1 MTYGESLIA
10 GRLFAKYICRN
21 LPEEKMI
28 GAMLPACVAG
38 AVTNLAVVLAGRV
51 PVNLNFTAGRE
62 ALDSAIEQCGLRTIF
77 TSKQFLAKGK
87 IEQRPGMIFV
97 EDILSFGRLA
107 KLAGFISARLLP
119 SRMLAPS
126 GIRADELAA
135 VLFSSGSAGAPKGV
149 MLSHRNLISNTESV
163 NHLFQIDE
171 TDTIAGVLPFFHS
184 FGFTY
189 TLWFPLLNGASAAY
203 HAQPLDANGLGEL
216 IQRSKATFLPVA
228 PTFCQAYVRGCSKEQ
243 FASLRYVLA
252 GAEKLAPALAQPFE
266 EKFGLPLLE
275 GYGATEMSP
284 VISVNVPN
292 RERAGVRQT
301 GARAGSVGQ
310 PIPGVAARVVDRET
324 GRILE
329 NGEEGLLLV
338 KGPNRMM
345 GYLNRPAET
354 EAAFRDG
361 WYVTGDIVV
370 MDEDGFI
377 KIVDRQSRFSKIG
390 GEMVPH
396 GKIEEILQS
405 ATAGA
410 SCVVTAVADGRR
422 GERLVAFIVDNGTTP
437 QQVWQRLMASG
448 LPKLWI
454 PKPDDIRIVEKL
466 PMLGPGKVDLR
477 AIRQIASA
485 A

>member
-1 MTYGESLIA
+1 MWDPDHFHFQAVSRERKNRAAA
-10 GRLFAKYICRN
+10 GDDFRR
-21 LPEEKMI
+21 
-28 GAMLPACVAG
+28 
-38 AVTNLAVVLAGRV
+38 
-51 PVNLNFTAGRE
+51 
-62 ALDSAIEQCGLRTIF
+62 
-77 TSKQFLAKGK
+77 
-87 IEQRPGMIFV
+87 
-97 EDILSFGRLA
+97 DILSFRRLA

-119 SRMLAPS
+119 SRMLATS

-171 TDTIAGVLPFFHS
+171 TDTVAGVLPFFHS

-203 HAQPLDANGLGEL
+203 HAQPLDAKGLGEL
-216 IQRSKATFLPVA
+216 IQRSKATFLPAA

-243 FASLRYVLA
+243 FASLRYVLV
-252 GAEKLAPALAQPFE
+252 GAAKLAPALAQAFE

-284 VISVNVPN
+284 VISVNVPD

-301 GARAGSVGQ
+301 GVRAGSVGQ
-310 PIPGVAARVVDRET
+310 PVPGVAAKVVDRET
-324 GRILE
+324 GQVIKQ
-329 NGEEGLLLV
+329 GEEGLLLV

-345 GYLNRPAET
+345 GYLNRPTET
-354 EAAFRDG
+354 EAALRDG

-396 GKIEEILQS
+396 GNIEEVLQS

-410 SCVVTAVADGRR
+410 PCAVTSVADDRR
-422 GERLVAFIVDNGTTP
+422 GERLVAFVAGNGTTP
-437 QQVWQRLMASG
+437 PQIWQLLMASG

-454 PKPDDIRIVEKL
+454 PKPDDIRLVERL
-466 PMLGPGKVDLR
+466 PMLGTGKVDLR
-477 AIRQIASA
+477 AIREIASA